1 MNTLRN
7 GRFSPGSLVVAAVLA
22 FAAAGASWALSPGR
36 DLPAPP
42 PDAEGLQRTASSK
55 VDEFYLR
62 PGASFTAYRRVLIGP
77 VEVSF
82 NKLWERQHRNV
93 DAAESAR
100 LRADLARLARDEFV
114 RQMQREGGYEVVE
127 AGGADVLEIRASIVN
142 LDIYAPEVNDANLRR
157 NYVLKAGEATLLAQL
172 RDSQTGSLLARVV
185 DRREMREY
193 PEFQLANSV
202 SNSAEA
208 RELVGLWSKLLRR
221 YLDTARTDGR
231 SDGKGS

>member
-1 MNTLRN
+1 MTLPRIH
-7 GRFSPGSLVVAAVLA
+7 RLSLGSVLVAAALA
-22 FAAAGASWALSPGR
+22 LVSPALSWAQSPSSR

-42 PDAEGLQRTASSK
+42 ADAEGLQRTASSK

-62 PGASFTAYRRVLIGP
+62 PGTSFTAYRRVRLGP

-82 NKLWERQHRNV
+82 NKLWARQHRNV
-93 DAAESAR
+93 DAAESAK
-100 LRADLARLARDEFV
+100 LREDLSRLARKEFA
-114 RQMQREGGYEVVE
+114 RQMERGGGYELVE
-127 AGGADVLEIRASIVN
+127 AAGPDVLEIRASIVN
-142 LDIYAPEVNDANLRR
+142 LDIYAPDVNDANVRR
-157 NYVLKAGEATLLAQL
+157 SYVLKAGEATLLGEL

-208 RELVGLWSKLLRR
+208 RELVGLWSKMLRR
-221 YLDTARTDGR
+221 YLDTARTDN
-231 SDGKGS
+231 KGS

>member
-1 MNTLRN
+1 M
-7 GRFSPGSLVVAAVLA
+7 VAAVLT
-22 FAAAGASWALSPGR
+22 FAAAGASWALTPAYR

-82 NKLWERQHRNV
+82 NKLWEREHRNV
-93 DAAESAR
+93 DAAQSAK
-100 LRADLARLARDEFV
+100 LRGDLARLARDEFV
-114 RQMQREGGYEVVE
+114 RQMQRGAGFEVVE

-142 LDIYAPEVNDANLRR
+142 LDIRAPEVNDANLRR
-157 NYVLKAGEATLLAQL
+157 SYVLQAGEATLLAEL

-185 DRREMREY
+185 DRRAMREY
-193 PEFQLANSV
+193 PDFQLANSV

-221 YLDTARTDGR
+221 YLDTARTNGR